1 MKKSKKGKVITPK
14 ILNKEERQK
23 LYEEAKPHF
32 KDEWDA
38 IEWELDHPSKELC
51 DAVAKM
57 AELGKTIDFSK
68 FPTAVGEL

>member
-38 IEWELDHPSKELC
+38 IEWE
-51 DAVAKM
+51 
-57 AELGKTIDFSK
+57 
-68 FPTAVGEL
+68 

>member
-1 MKKSKKGKVITPK
+1 MKKSKKGEVITPK

-38 IEWELDHPSKELC
+38 I
-51 DAVAKM
+51 VKM

-68 FPTAVGEL
+68 FPTEVGKL

>member
-32 KDEWDA
+32 KDEWHT
-38 IEWELDHPSKELC
+38 IEWELDHPSAELC
-51 DAVAKM
+51 K
-57 AELGKTIDFSK
+57 L
-68 FPTAVGEL
+68 

>member
-23 LYEEAKPHF
+23 LYEEAQLHF
-32 KDEWDA
+32 KDERDV
-38 IEWELDHPSKELC
+38 IEWELDYPSEELC
-51 DAVAKM
+51 DAIVKM

-68 FPTAVGEL
+68 FPTEVGKL

>member
-23 LYEEAKPHF
+23 LYEEAQLHF
-32 KDEWDA
+32 KDEWDV
-38 IEWELDHPSKELC
+38 IEWELDYPSEELC
-51 DAVAKM
+51 DAIVKM

-68 FPTAVGEL
+68 FPTEVGKL